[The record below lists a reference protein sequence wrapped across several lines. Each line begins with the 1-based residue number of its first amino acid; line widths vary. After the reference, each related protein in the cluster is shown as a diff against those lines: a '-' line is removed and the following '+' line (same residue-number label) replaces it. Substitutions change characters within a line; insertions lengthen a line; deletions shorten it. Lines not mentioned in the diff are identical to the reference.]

1 MNLAPQSASPDTL
14 NPAPSPFGALPNPD
28 FLKLGSPPNGKI
40 AKLPPELRTLLNQ
53 MLSEGAT
60 GAVIIAEFARR
71 GISLNHE
78 NISNWRNG
86 GHRDWLIE
94 QHWLAEMAAEHE
106 SVGHFLVGGDDTAFQ
121 QGAIQLAILQIFQRL
136 KKGNLAD
143 DPANYTR
150 LLNSL
155 ARLAREALVLKKYR
169 DQCAKELPQSS
180 DPDRPLTDNDHE
192 RFYKKVQELFSLKR
206 RPTPAVPPPLTLNPQ
221 PPTSPAPQEQTPKIN
236 PGESAVETPIPNIP
250 AEATPPAAPSSPI
263 ENPLPSTPI
272 ENLKSKIENA
282 VQNALPGPELTPLA
296 IENQKSKIENPAGEP
311 PIPNSPREATPPT
324 PIENQRPKI
333 ENPPNTTVQNALPG
347 PELAPPSIEIQKS
360 KIENARHCQFCHTRA
375 RPLQPRPWCRICG
388 KPLPPPGQRFVT
400 RCAACGSSVINVTN
414 TGQRLYERCPRC
426 QAPLPFLEPRP
437 AVGNRKSKI

>member
-14 NPAPSPFGALPNPD
+14 NPAPPPFEALPNPD
-28 FLKLGSPPNGKI
+28 FLKLGSARNGKI

-206 RPTPAVPPPLTLNPQ
+206 RPTPANPPPLTFNPQ
-221 PPTSPAPQEQTPKIN
+221 PPTNPAPQEQTSKIN
-236 PGESAVETPIPNIP
+236 LGESAVETPIPNLP
-250 AEATPPAAPSSPI
+250 AEATPPLAIA
-263 ENPLPSTPI
+263 NP
-272 ENLKSKIENA
+272 KSKIQQSPKSLRSRADPASNR
-282 VQNALPGPELTPLA
+282 
-296 IENQKSKIENPAGEP
+296 KSKIQNRKSSRT
-311 PIPNSPREATPPT
+311 PIPNNPREATPPR
-324 PIENQRPKI
+324 QSKI
-333 ENPPNTTVQNALPG
+333 KNLKSKIHQTTVQ
-347 PELAPPSIEIQKS
+347 SIRRS
-360 KIENARHCQFCHTRA
+360 
-375 RPLQPRPWCRICG
+375 
-388 KPLPPPGQRFVT
+388 
-400 RCAACGSSVINVTN
+400 
-414 TGQRLYERCPRC
+414 
-426 QAPLPFLEPRP
+426 P
-437 AVGNRKSKI
+437 AGNRKSKI